1 VPASAKR
8 VRPALCRGLIAAG
21 FTLLALTSARPAAA
35 QDFERLRIEVGPLT
49 FDARAAGPQDGPLV
63 LLLHGFPET
72 SWAFRHQLTALGE
85 AGFRAVAPDQRGYS
99 PDARPDSADAY
110 RTGALSQDVVDI
122 ADALGARS
130 FHLVGHD
137 WGGAVAWHV
146 ASVYRARIARL
157 AVLNCPHPAVLV
169 RHLRRNPRQMLR
181 SWYFLYFQLPWLPE
195 AGMRLGKWAPLRRAM
210 RSMSTA
216 GAFKD
221 EDFEQYQRAWSQPGA
236 MRAMVNW
243 YRAMMRTWRTPEPGR
258 IEVPTLLIWGEQDTA
273 LGKELAGD
281 SIARCDDGQLELL
294 PQAGHFVQHDAAEE
308 VNRLLVDFLKT

>member
-1 VPASAKR
+1 MTMAQQQRFLPVGD
-8 VRPALCRGLIAAG
+8 VRLHVTLAG
-21 FTLLALTSARPAAA
+21 A
-35 QDFERLRIEVGPLT
+35 D
-49 FDARAAGPQDGPLV
+49 DGPPV
-63 LLLHGFPET
+63 MLLHGFPEF
-72 SWAFRHQLTALGE
+72 WYGWRYQIPALAA
-85 AGFRAVAPDQRGYS
+85 AGCRVIVPDQRGYNLS
-99 PDARPDSADAY
+99 DKPPRVADY
-110 RTGALSQDVVDI
+110 RLDHLAADVV
-122 ADALGARS
+122 ALMDALQCERVS
-130 FHLVGHD
+130 LVGHD

-236 MRAMVNW
+236 LRAMVNW
-243 YRAMMRTWRTPEPGR
+243 YRAMMRTWRTPELPGR

>member
-35 QDFERLRIEVGPLT
+35 QDFERLRLEVGPLT

-137 WGGAVAWHV
+137 WGGAVAWIV
-146 ASVYRARIARL
+146 ATRWPERIRTLTVLSTPHFL
-157 AVLNCPHPAVLV
+157 ALAAGLEDEGSD
-169 RHLRRNPRQMLR
+169 QAQR
-181 SWYFLYFQLPWLPE
+181 SAYF
-195 AGMRLGKWAPLRRAM
+195 
-210 RSMSTA
+210 
-216 GAFKD
+216 D
-221 EDFEQYQRAWSQPGA
+221 DFSAPGA
-236 MRAMVNW
+236 ERALLDDDARRLREI
-243 YRAMMRTWRTPEPGR
+243 YRGFPEES
-258 IEVPTLLIWGEQDTA
+258 IEIYMEA
-273 LGKELAGD
+273 LGNAEALRAALA
-281 SIARCDDGQLELL
+281 
-294 PQAGHFVQHDAAEE
+294 
-308 VNRLLVDFLKT
+308 